1 MKQMKQNQAIK
12 FSTLQKKEI
21 KNIKQHLHRKKVE
34 AIKAKLKSDCEKEK
48 KECKVGQE
56 MIP

>member
-1 MKQMKQNQAIK
+1 MKQNQAIK
-12 FSTLQKKEI
+12 FSTLQKKET